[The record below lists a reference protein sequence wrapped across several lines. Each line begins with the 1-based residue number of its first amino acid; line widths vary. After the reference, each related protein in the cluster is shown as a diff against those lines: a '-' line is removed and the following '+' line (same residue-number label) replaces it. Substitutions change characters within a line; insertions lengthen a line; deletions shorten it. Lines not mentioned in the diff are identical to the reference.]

1 MIAKYLDN
9 KMLPL
14 MMPILNSEVHKET
27 YIERG
32 SDSRGDSN

>member
-1 MIAKYLDN
+1 
-9 KMLPL
+9 MLPLMMPIL
-14 MMPILNSEVHKET
+14 MMPILNSEVNKET